1 MRSAI
6 MHDYK
11 ELHDLIGACESLK
24 TRISQVGTRL
34 HPLGLSGPGAD
45 VGGVSPVSPG
55 ADVRSFP
62 CTAAARCELRF
73 ARKRTNRTNQSGAV

>member
-24 TRISQVGTRL
+24 TRISQVG
-34 HPLGLSGPGAD
+34 A
-45 VGGVSPVSPG
+45 
-55 ADVRSFP
+55 
-62 CTAAARCELRF
+62 
-73 ARKRTNRTNQSGAV
+73 